1 MRYLFLGGR
10 VVVSS
15 FWGALTRECI
25 SCFMGERSRIKQNVS
40 RGHRKPS
47 VSYVDYPIFIV
58 HRWGRSIA
66 RPRPPAPLQLPPL
79 PGSRR
84 PWPPVCPSLTC
95 LATCER
101 QGAGLPA
108 ISRTHLT
115 IAVATQCKRHV
126 WGGAGRGCIHGKS
139 KGVCGGGASWV
150 GTHEATALLGA
161 RSRVSFWQ
169 VPRGPNPCI
178 SFRPH
183 LASSKRTQPMHF
195 LPSSPSG

>member
-10 VVVSS
+10 VVSS

-115 IAVATQCKRHV
+115 IAVATQCERHV

-139 KGVCGGGASWV
+139 KGVYTCGGGI
-150 GTHEATALLGA
+150 LGRNS
-161 RSRVSFWQ
+161 RSHSLAWSSLQSF
-169 VPRGPNPCI
+169 V
-178 SFRPH
+178 

-195 LPSSPSG
+195 LPSPSG